1 VLLGVGGDG
10 ETPGDGVRVRHVI
23 PASAAERAGL
33 RDGDVLVRLGGTPLN
48 SFDDLRAALSRARPG
63 EVVRIVYLRGGVDHA
78 VTATLDAR
86 L

>member
-1 VLLGVGGDG
+1 VPLSHVV
-10 ETPGDGVRVRHVI
+10 PG
-23 PASAAERAGL
+23 SAAARAGL

-48 SFDDLRAALSRARPG
+48 SFDDLRAALCRARPG
-63 EVVRIVYLRGGVDHA
+63 VVVRIVYLRGGVDHA